1 MNRKELQ
8 SIINFAKK
16 YELMNNTVMDV
27 YITYKRSFVENIMI
41 N

>member
-8 SIINFAKK
+8 AIIDFAKK
-16 YELMNNTVMDV
+16 YGLMKYKFMDV

>member
-8 SIINFAKK
+8 AIIDFAKK
-16 YELMNNTVMDV
+16 YGFMKYKFTDV
-27 YITYKRSFVENIMI
+27 YITYKRSFVENIRI